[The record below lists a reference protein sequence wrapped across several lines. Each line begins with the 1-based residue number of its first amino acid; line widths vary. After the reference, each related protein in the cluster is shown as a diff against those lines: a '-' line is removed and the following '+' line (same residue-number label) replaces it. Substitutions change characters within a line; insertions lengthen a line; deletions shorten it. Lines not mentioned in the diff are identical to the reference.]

1 MGEHFKP
8 GNVVRG
14 QFGRRR
20 PARQAAAARSDYRGT
35 GWLSPQ
41 AYAQLSRDEKM
52 ALAARRAMQ
61 PRSKRGYARSR
72 GTQRGWLHYG
82 LVAVAALVVAQSQGL
97 LHLPGVSQAMLAP
110 RSAPVTASFSFCHSG
125 GGTNCVV
132 DGDTFYLGGQK
143 IRIADID
150 APETH
155 DYRCASELERGQRAT
170 RRLQDL
176 LNSGAVRMASVDRD
190 TDVYGRKLRIVEVN
204 GAGVGEALV
213 GEGLARWYAGGRRS
227 WC

>member
-1 MGEHFKP
+1 MGEHFRPDK
-8 GNVVRG
+8 VVRG
-14 QFGRRR
+14 HFGRRR
-20 PARQAAAARSDYRGT
+20 PARQAAPARSENGST

-41 AYAQLSRDEKM
+41 AYALLSRDEKM
-52 ALAARRAMQ
+52 ALAARRAMR
-61 PRSKRGYARSR
+61 PRHKRSHAPSGAKQGGR
-72 GTQRGWLHYG
+72 LHYAMIAG
-82 LVAVAALVVAQSQGL
+82 LLLFAAHNQGL
-97 LHLPGVSQAMLAP
+97 LRVPGVSPAMLSP
-110 RSAPVTASFSFCHSG
+110 RSAPVTASFGFCHTG

-155 DYRCASELERGQRAT
+155 DYGCASELARGERAT

-176 LNSGAVRMASVDRD
+176 LNSGAVRLASIDRD
-190 TDVYGRKLRIVEVN
+190 TDVYGRKLRIVEVD
-204 GAGVGEALV
+204 GTSVGETLV
-213 GEGLARWYAGGRRS
+213 DEGLARWYGSGRRA